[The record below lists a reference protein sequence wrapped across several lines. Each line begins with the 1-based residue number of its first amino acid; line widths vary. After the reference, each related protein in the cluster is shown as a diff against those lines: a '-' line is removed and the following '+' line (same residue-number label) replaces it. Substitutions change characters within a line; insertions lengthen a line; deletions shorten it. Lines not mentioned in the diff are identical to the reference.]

1 MRFIFGRKYN
11 EKVTNEENNK
21 SDIPGMSHITV
32 GRKYNTN
39 KVANVECNKNN
50 SLENIDIKGQC
61 FLLIFLKSGSLTFC
75 LNGKKSIFSAPTFIC
90 FDETENPKFISN
102 DNADYY
108 SQMFREEYRKYKFI
122 SFCSNRGGVEGFKIS
137 SMWAHYGNNHKGVCI
152 EIDTDLLAYE
162 GKIQSDYVDYTNDL
176 TGGFFDVSDFYK
188 TFDNNIKTI
197 LFSKSEEWGYEQE
210 YRFVTKDFA
219 YLDISNAITA
229 IYCGCRM
236 CNTHIKHIASF
247 GYETK
252 KMKLALLS
260 RRLTDG
266 LL

>member
-1 MRFIFGRKYN
+1 MKLYHYTRYHTLCKYIIPFKRLRFSSIL
-11 EKVTNEENNK
+11 
-21 SDIPGMSHITV
+21 
-32 GRKYNTN
+32 NTN
-39 KVANVECNKNN
+39 DPSE
-50 SLENIDIKGQC
+50 S
-61 FLLIFLKSGSLTFC
+61 
-75 LNGKKSIFSAPTFIC
+75 
-90 FDETENPKFISN
+90 NPKFIYGESCPTKLLN

-108 SQMFREEYRKYKFI
+108 SQMFKAEYRKYKFI

-137 SMWAHYGNNHKGVCI
+137 SMWAHYGDNHKGVCI
-152 EIDTDLLAYE
+152 EIDTDLLVYE
-162 GKIQSDYVDYTNDL
+162 GKIQSDYIDYTNDL

-197 LFSKSEEWGYEQE
+197 LFSKSEEWRYEQE

>member
-1 MRFIFGRKYN
+1 MKLYHYTRYHTLCKYIIPFKQLRFSSIL
-11 EKVTNEENNK
+11 
-21 SDIPGMSHITV
+21 
-32 GRKYNTN
+32 NTN
-39 KVANVECNKNN
+39 DPSE
-50 SLENIDIKGQC
+50 S
-61 FLLIFLKSGSLTFC
+61 
-75 LNGKKSIFSAPTFIC
+75 
-90 FDETENPKFISN
+90 NPKFIYGESCPTKLLN

-188 TFDNNIKTI
+188 TFENNIKTI

-266 LL
+266 LF

>member
-1 MRFIFGRKYN
+1 MPKIGNVGFVNKTL
-11 EKVTNEENNK
+11 KENNLQAK
-21 SDIPGMSHITV
+21 KKFGQNFLTDQNILSGIVNAGEITKNDAVIEIGPGL
-32 GRKYNTN
+32 G
-39 KVANVECNKNN
+39 A
-50 SLENIDIKGQC
+50 
-61 FLLIFLKSGSLTFC
+61 LTEHLC
-75 LNGKKSIFSAPTFIC
+75 EA
-90 FDETENPKFISN
+90 
-102 DNADYY
+102 A
-108 SQMFREEYRKYKFI
+108 
-122 SFCSNRGGVEGFKIS
+122 GFVL
-137 SMWAHYGNNHKGVCI
+137 AY

-162 GKIQSDYVDYTNDL
+162 GKIQSDYIDYTNDL

-210 YRFVTKDFA
+210 YRFVTKDFS

-236 CNTHIKHIASF
+236 CNTHIKHIESF